1 MKRRVN
7 SHDVA
12 RTAGV
17 SQSTVSLVLSGRTD
31 ARIPAATRERVLA
44 AAREL
49 NYSRNAVARA
59 LVTGKTNRLGIVAAH
74 PEYFLNHENYYS
86 ELLKGVMQGVLSGN
100 YNLLFHAA
108 QYADW
113 QALYEDILSGG
124 TDGVLLVGRSKD
136 DPLTAALYAAQ
147 FPTVCVSYL
156 PDLPHYYAVDC
167 DNEAGGYIAA
177 QHLLSLGHRRLGILY
192 PDFKAS
198 WAEERLRGVQ
208 KALREAGLPDEALFR
223 FSEADYY
230 ETERML
236 HQIAAQSRAADPLT
250 ALFFF
255 DEWYPQYIAE
265 NLPSLGLRVPQD
277 IRIISFNSTEVS
289 ARTRPPLTSIYQPL
303 PEIGANAAALLIEL
317 LQNTDVEPGF
327 RRLPVRLDMR
337 ESTRPVR

>member
-1 MKRRVN
+1 MRRRVN

-31 ARIPAATRERVLA
+31 ARIPAATRDRVLA

-59 LVTGKTNRLGIVAAH
+59 LVTGKTNRIGIVAAH
-74 PEYFLNHENYYS
+74 PEDFLSQENYYS
-86 ELLKGVMQGVLSGN
+86 ELLKGVMQGVLADN
-100 YNLLFHAA
+100 YNLLFHSA

-113 QALYEDILSGG
+113 HALLEDILSGG
-124 TDGVLLVGRSKD
+124 TDGVLLVGRSRD
-136 DPLTAALYAAQ
+136 DSLTAALYQAQ

-167 DNEAGGYIAA
+167 DNETGGTLAA
-177 QHLLSLGHRRLGILY
+177 QHLLSLGHRRMGVLY

-198 WAEERLRGVQ
+198 WPEERVRGMQ
-208 KALREAGLPDEALFR
+208 KALREAGLPDQALLR
-223 FSEADYY
+223 FSESDYY
-230 ETERML
+230 KSELVLR
-236 HQIAAQSRAADPLT
+236 QIAEQHRAADPLT

-255 DEWYPQYIAE
+255 DEWYPQHIAE
-265 NLPSLGLRVPQD
+265 YLPSLGLRVPQD
-277 IRIISFNSTEVS
+277 VSIISFNSTEVS

-303 PEIGANAAALLIEL
+303 TEIGAAAAALLIEL
-317 LQNTDVEPGF
+317 LQNTDLEPGV
-327 RRLPVRLDMR
+327 RRLPVRLDIR
-337 ESTRPVR
+337 ESTHPVR